1 MKHTVHT
8 SWQGNM
14 QFNAQVSGHSV
25 TMDASPEFGGED
37 SGSRPKELLLAA
49 IAGCSGMDV
58 VELLRK
64 MRVEIQKFDMEVS
77 ADVSDTLP
85 KVYTHMHIIY
95 KLKGDN
101 IDAAKVQKAVEMSQE
116 KYCGVSAMLRKAMT
130 ISYEIK
136 IVDRVE
142 K

>member
-1 MKHTVHT
+1 MTHTVHT
-8 SWQGNM
+8 SWKGNM
-14 QFNAQVSGHSV
+14 QFSAQVSGHSV
-25 TMDASPEFGGED
+25 AMDASPEFGGED
-37 SGSRPKELLLAA
+37 AGSRPKELLLAA

-77 ADVSDTLP
+77 ADVSDTHP

-95 KLKGDN
+95 NLTGKN
-101 IDAAKVQKAVEMSQE
+101 IDTAKVQKAVDMSQE
-116 KYCGVSAMLRKAMT
+116 KYCGVSAMLRQAMK

-136 IVDRVE
+136 IVDN
-142 K
+142 

>member
-1 MKHTVHT
+1 MTHTVHT
-8 SWQGNM
+8 SWKGNM
-14 QFNAQVSGHSV
+14 QFSAQVSGHSV
-25 TMDASPEFGGED
+25 AMDASPEFGGED
-37 SGSRPKELLLAA
+37 AGSRPKELLLAA

-77 ADVSDTLP
+77 ADVSDTHP

-95 KLKGDN
+95 NLTGKN
-101 IDAAKVQKAVEMSQE
+101 IDPAKVQKAVDMSQE
-116 KYCGVSAMLRKAMT
+116 KYCGVSAMLRQAMK

-136 IVDRVE
+136 IVDN
-142 K
+142 

>member
-1 MKHTVHT
+1 
-8 SWQGNM
+8 M

-25 TMDASPEFGGED
+25 TMDASPEFGGKD
-37 SGSRPKELLLAA
+37 TGSRPKELLLAA

-64 MRVEIQKFDMEVS
+64 MRVEIQKFEMEVS
-77 ADVSDTLP
+77 GNVSDTLP

-95 KLKGDN
+95 KLKGNN

-136 IVDRVE
+136 IVDSVE

>member
-1 MKHTVHT
+1 
-8 SWQGNM
+8 
-14 QFNAQVSGHSV
+14 
-25 TMDASPEFGGED
+25 
-37 SGSRPKELLLAA
+37 
-49 IAGCSGMDV
+49 MDV

-64 MRVEIQKFDMEVS
+64 MRVEILKFDMEVIG
-77 ADVSDTLP
+77 DVSETHP

-95 KLKGDN
+95 KLKGNN

-136 IVDRVE
+136 IMDGGD